1 VIGESMIGD
10 RIPIDGE
17 RIQLLRDYPN
27 SMYFNGFDFG
37 IIAGGY
43 NSYHE
48 AIYHSF
54 PCVCIPNPKTGM
66 DDQIARVK
74 VAGDSGAMLVIED
87 PSLENLTNSINKMLD
102 PVNRDKMIQSME
114 SLKLGNGAEE
124 VAEYLIDH
132 NSRR

>member
-1 VIGESMIGD
+1 
-10 RIPIDGE
+10 
-17 RIQLLRDYPN
+17 
-27 SMYFNGFDFG
+27 
-37 IIAGGY
+37 
-43 NSYHE
+43 
-48 AIYHSF
+48 
-54 PCVCIPNPKTGM
+54 M

>member
-1 VIGESMIGD
+1 
-10 RIPIDGE
+10 
-17 RIQLLRDYPN
+17 
-27 SMYFNGFDFG
+27 
-37 IIAGGY
+37 
-43 NSYHE
+43 
-48 AIYHSF
+48 
-54 PCVCIPNPKTGM
+54 
-66 DDQIARVK
+66 
-74 VAGDSGAMLVIED
+74 MLVIED